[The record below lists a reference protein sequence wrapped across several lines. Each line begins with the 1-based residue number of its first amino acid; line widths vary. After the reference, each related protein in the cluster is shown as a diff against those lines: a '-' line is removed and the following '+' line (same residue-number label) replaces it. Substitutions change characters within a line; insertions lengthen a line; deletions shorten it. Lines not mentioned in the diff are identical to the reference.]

1 MKHCFKMYDVVRV
14 DHFRGFEAYY
24 SVPAGDKT
32 AERGVW
38 KKGPGM
44 ELFKAIE
51 AALGKKE
58 IIAEDLGF
66 LTPEV
71 LEMLEESG
79 YPGMKVL
86 QFAFYENSD
95 SAYLLQNHVK
105 NSVVYTGTH
114 DNQTTLGWYQTLAK
128 KDRDFLEEY
137 TEITSWKNVCPV
149 MIKLAMMS
157 VSDTCVIPMQ
167 DYLELDD
174 RARVNEPGSLG
185 NNWKWRMS
193 KDVTEQYKALA
204 ERIHKLTKM
213 YGRL

>member
-1 MKHCFKMYDVVRV
+1 M
-14 DHFRGFEAYY
+14 
-24 SVPAGDKT
+24 
-32 AERGVW
+32 
-38 KKGPGM
+38 
-44 ELFKAIE
+44 
-51 AALGKKE
+51 
-58 IIAEDLGF
+58 
-66 LTPEV
+66 
-71 LEMLEESG
+71 
-79 YPGMKVL
+79 
-86 QFAFYENSD
+86 
-95 SAYLLQNHVK
+95 
-105 NSVVYTGTH
+105 VYTGTH

-128 KDRDFLEEY
+128 KDRDFLEKY

>member
-1 MKHCFKMYDVVRV
+1 M
-14 DHFRGFEAYY
+14 DHFRGFESYY
-24 SVPAGDKT
+24 SVPAQDKT

-44 ELFKAIE
+44 ELFEAIE

-71 LEMLEESG
+71 LAMLEDSG

-86 QFAFYENSD
+86 QFAFYKD
-95 SAYLLQNHVK
+95 SESGYLLHNHEK
-105 NSVVYTGTH
+105 NRVVYTGTH
-114 DNQTTLGWYQTLAK
+114 DNQTTLGWYQALAPE
-128 KDRDFLEEY
+128 DREFLEEY
-137 TEITSWKNVCPV
+137 TGITSWKNACTV
-149 MIKLAMMS
+149 MIRMAMMS
-157 VSDTCVIPMQ
+157 VCDTCVIPIQ

-174 RARVNEPGSLG
+174 CARINEPGSLG
-185 NNWKWRMS
+185 NNWKWRMK
-193 KDVTEQYKALA
+193 KDVTEEYKELS
-204 ERIHKLTKM
+204 ERIYKLTKM